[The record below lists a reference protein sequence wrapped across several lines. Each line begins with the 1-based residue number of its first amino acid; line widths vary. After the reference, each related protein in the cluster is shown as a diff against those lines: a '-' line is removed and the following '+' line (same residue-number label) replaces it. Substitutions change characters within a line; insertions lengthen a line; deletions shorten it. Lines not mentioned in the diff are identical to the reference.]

1 MPLLGKTRYEEY
13 AVILQDGEELW
24 TEYVY
29 APDSEHAA
37 WSALELSKNRNATLK
52 NVFRTDEW

>member
-1 MPLLGKTRYEEY
+1 MPLLGKTTYQEY
-13 AVILQDGEELW
+13 AVILQDGKDQW

-37 WSALELSKNRNATLK
+37 WSALELSTNRKAHLK
-52 NVFRTDEW
+52 DVKRTYEW